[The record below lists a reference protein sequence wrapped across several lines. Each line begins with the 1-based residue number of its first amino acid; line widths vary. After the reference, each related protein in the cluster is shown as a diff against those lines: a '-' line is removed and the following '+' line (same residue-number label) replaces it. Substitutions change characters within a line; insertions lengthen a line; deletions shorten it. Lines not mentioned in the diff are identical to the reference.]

1 MNTQKKPWS
10 LKEEILLK
18 EIYPNCSIKELLES
32 FPDRSYKCILTKSSR
47 LKIKRSKE
55 AISKA
60 ISKGNKGKLVGDK
73 NTSKRPEVR
82 KKISQGLKGRVMSKE
97 TRRKIGNWSLEDE
110 LKLMGLYPRF
120 SWKTLLKE
128 FPNRTKSSIYQKAHK
143 LGIKKGWSERE
154 INILKKYYPDS
165 GIKQVHILLPHRTK
179 NAIKHKAIELNIKR
193 KKGMKHNDRCF

>member
-1 MNTQKKPWS
+1 MSIHKKPWS

-18 EIYPNCSIKELLES
+18 QIYPNCSIKELLES

-60 ISKGNKGKLVGDK
+60 ISNGNKGKLLGDK
-73 NTSKRPEVR
+73 NPSKRPEVR

-97 TRRKIGNWSLEDE
+97 TKRKIGNWSLEDE
-110 LKLMGLYPRF
+110 LKLMGLYPSF

-128 FPNRTKSSIYQKAHK
+128 FSSRTKSSIYQKAHK
-143 LGIKKGWSERE
+143 LGIKKDTYWSKIE
-154 INILKKYYPDS
+154 INILKKYYPES

-179 NAIKHKAIELNIKR
+179 NAIKHKAIELNTKR
-193 KKGMKHNDRCF
+193 KKGNET